1 MSTIPFN
8 KSSSPASFFSE
19 EENDEID
26 LGELLATL
34 MESKWLIISAVLFAL
49 TIGISKTFLDTPE
62 YKSNTMLQIVENAPS
77 LGELEPLSGLV
88 ENKKPIMAEI
98 EIIKSRM
105 ILGEAVKNLNLEII
119 AKPQYFPFIG
129 EAIARHFQQNNVEQ
143 ISTPLFGQSHYAW
156 GGEIIQVDTLKIP
169 SSWLN
174 KKLTLIAGEHG
185 RFKLMNEEKI
195 LLEGEAGK
203 YATQQLEGT
212 QDSISI
218 FVSQLKARPDTQFI
232 VMRQSELNAVDQ
244 LKQRFEVTEKIKNT
258 GILELTLESPSPQAA
273 AKTVNEIANIYVR
286 LNVEQKSE
294 EAQKR
299 IEFLDKQSQ
308 FIKDQLQEATAN
320 LNNYQAYKGSIDLT
334 METQGILNAVVEKK
348 TQLTLLQQK
357 HEELRQ
363 KFTESYPAVIALQKQ
378 MDILQNQIGEY
389 EREVKSLPE
398 TQQTILR
405 LSKDVQVNSELYM
418 SLLNNS
424 QTLKVAKAGAVGDV
438 RIIDEAVLPTVPIKP
453 KKILIIAIS
462 LIAGLIIGVI
472 LTFVRKFLN
481 KGIDSSNLIEK
492 YLNIPVYV
500 TIPHSAEQTK
510 IIKQKNGPA
519 KILALDFK
527 DDLAIESLRSL
538 RTTLHFAFL
547 EAKNNIIMITGPRP
561 GVGKSFV
568 SLNLAIV
575 LADAGKKVLLIDA
588 DMRKGLLNKAF
599 GIKREEGLSEL
610 ISGLIAPSKGIRHIE
625 ASNIDFITTGD
636 IPPNPSELLMH
647 ERFGQLLEVFS
658 KRYDH
663 VIIDTPP
670 SLLLTDA
677 SIVGRLASVTLLT
690 LKAGIH
696 SKQELEQCT
705 KRLAQ
710 SGVQVKGIVLN
721 DLPERSLGNNYGYGY
736 GYGYGKDFYKNY
748 NYKLG
753 RALN

>member
-119 AKPQYFPFIG
+119 AKPKYFPFIG
-129 EAIARHFQQNNVEQ
+129 EAIARHFQQNNAEQ
-143 ISTPLFGQSHYAW
+143 ISDPLLGQSHYAW

-169 SSWLN
+169 SDWLN
-174 KKLTLIAGEHG
+174 KKLTLVAGEHG
-185 RFKLMNEEKI
+185 RFKLMDEEKI
-195 LLEGEAGK
+195 LLEGEVGK
-203 YATQQLEGT
+203 FATRQLEGT

-232 VMRQSELNAVDQ
+232 VMRQSELSAIGQ
-244 LKQRFEVTEKIKNT
+244 LQQRFEVTEKIKNT

-273 AKTVNEIANIYVR
+273 AKIVNEIANIYVR

-320 LNNYQAYKGSIDLT
+320 LNNYQAHKGSIDLT
-334 METQGILNAVVEKK
+334 METQGILSGVVEKK

-357 HEELRQ
+357 YEELRQ

-378 MDILQNQIGEY
+378 MDILQNQIAEY

-438 RIIDEAVLPTVPIKP
+438 RIIDEAILPTVPIKP
-453 KKILIIAIS
+453 KKILIVTIS

-500 TIPHSAEQTK
+500 TIPHSDEQTK
-510 IIKQKNGPA
+510 IAKQKNGPS

-568 SLNLAIV
+568 SINLAIV

-610 ISGLIAPSKGIRHIE
+610 ISGVIAPSKGIRHIE

-736 GYGYGKDFYKNY
+736 GYGKDFYKNY

>member
-129 EAIARHFQQNNVEQ
+129 EAIARHFQQNNAEQ
-143 ISTPLFGQSHYAW
+143 ISGPLLGQSHYAW

-169 SSWLN
+169 SDWLN
-174 KKLTLIAGEHG
+174 KKLTLVAGEHG
-185 RFKLMNEEKI
+185 RFKLMDEEKI
-195 LLEGEAGK
+195 LLEGEVGK
-203 YATQQLEGT
+203 FATQQLEGT

-232 VMRQSELNAVDQ
+232 VMRQSELSAIGQ
-244 LKQRFEVTEKIKNT
+244 LQQRFEVTEKIKNT

-273 AKTVNEIANIYVR
+273 AKIVNEIANIYVR

-320 LNNYQAYKGSIDLT
+320 LNNYQAHKGSIDLT
-334 METQGILNAVVEKK
+334 METQGILSGVVEKK

-357 HEELRQ
+357 YEELRQ

-378 MDILQNQIGEY
+378 MDILQNQIAEY

-438 RIIDEAVLPTVPIKP
+438 RIIDEAILPTVPIKP
-453 KKILIIAIS
+453 KKILIVAIS

-510 IIKQKNGPA
+510 IAKQKNGPA

-610 ISGLIAPSKGIRHIE
+610 ISGVIAPSKGIRHIE

-721 DLPERSLGNNYGYGY
+721 DLPERALGNNYGY